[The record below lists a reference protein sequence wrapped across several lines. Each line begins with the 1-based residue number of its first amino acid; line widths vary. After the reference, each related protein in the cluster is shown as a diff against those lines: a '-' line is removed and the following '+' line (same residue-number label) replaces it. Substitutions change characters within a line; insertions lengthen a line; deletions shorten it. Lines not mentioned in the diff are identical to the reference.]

1 MKAFDI
7 LEKKGFQVF
16 SVSQNATIEEA
27 IDTLVKNNIGVLL
40 IFDESN
46 NLTGILSE
54 RDIIRLINRNK
65 VDFLSKTVSE
75 IMTTNI
81 LLANIDDDINYIENI
96 MTTNRIRHIPIY
108 DKNKLVGL
116 ISIGDIIKAK
126 LSEQQVQNKYLMDY
140 ISGIV

>member
-1 MKAFDI
+1 MKASDI

-16 SVSQNATIEEA
+16 YISQNSTIEEA

-40 IFDESN
+40 IFDETN
-46 NLTGILSE
+46 KLTGILSE
-54 RDIIRLINRNK
+54 RDIIRLINK
-65 VDFLSKTVSE
+65 SKFDFLSKTVSE

-81 LLANIDDDINYIENI
+81 LFANIEDDINYIENI

>member
-16 SVSQNATIEEA
+16 YISQNSTIEEA

-40 IFDESN
+40 IFDETN
-46 NLTGILSE
+46 KLTGILSE
-54 RDIIRLINRNK
+54 RDIIRLINK
-65 VDFLSKTVSE
+65 SKFDFLSKTVSE

-81 LLANIDDDINYIENI
+81 LFAYIEDDINYIENI

>member
-16 SVSQNATIEEA
+16 SISQNASIEEA

-54 RDIIRLINRNK
+54 RDIIRLINKNK

>member
-1 MKAFDI
+1 MKAFEI

-16 SVSQNATIEEA
+16 YISQNSTIEEA

-40 IFDESN
+40 IFDETN
-46 NLTGILSE
+46 KLTGILSE
-54 RDIIRLINRNK
+54 RDIIRLINK
-65 VDFLSKTVSE
+65 SKFDFLSKTVSE

-81 LLANIDDDINYIENI
+81 LFAYIEDDINYIENI

>member
-46 NLTGILSE
+46 NLTGIISE
-54 RDIIRLINRNK
+54 RDIIRLINRSK

-126 LSEQQVQNKYLMDY
+126 LSEQQVQ
-140 ISGIV
+140 ISIWWIILVE